1 MKKLAAQTEK
11 LNLGNKILKK
21 EYVRRDVVETEQ
33 EIKASVLMTGM
44 NHVFRNFAR
53 DAIQLVQGDLKHK
66 GYHKGFAAV
75 RDSYREKMAK
85 REKDFE
91 SQVDAYMALHKC
103 SKTQAMQVVLKKD
116 PDSHREYIRQT
127 QKK

>member
-53 DAIQLVQGDLKHK
+53 DAIQLVKGDLKH
-66 GYHKGFAAV
+66 
-75 RDSYREKMAK
+75 
-85 REKDFE
+85 
-91 SQVDAYMALHKC
+91 
-103 SKTQAMQVVLKKD
+103 TQALVNFWTAKAEDLFDEFARMGEIEV
-116 PDSHREYIRQT
+116 EIR
-127 QKK
+127 